1 MKRPGAIV
9 MLTVGIVLSLIGFTL
24 ASAGAAAAWLGA
36 AQRDGGYF
44 TSRTERFT
52 VPSFALVSPHLDA
65 VGEGTPER
73 LPFDVGTLRLRA
85 TAADPEQDIFIGI
98 APREDV
104 DRYLAGVHYTE
115 LQEVKFNPFRPVY
128 RDVSGL
134 SSPAPAGSQDIWVAS
149 ASGQGLQEL
158 TWKITP
164 GTWTVVIMNAD
175 AAQGV
180 SVDLQAGFRSELI
193 RPAATGLLV
202 AGGLALVVGL
212 PLLVIG
218 AVGLGRRGTPGPP
231 PPAGPA
237 GRGPAPAT
245 VPGGSPPAI
254 TWDQAHPVRLTGH
267 VDTGLSRGLW
277 LVKWLLAIPHFFVLF
292 FLWFAF
298 AVTTVVAWFAI
309 LFTGRYPQSLFH
321 FNVGVL
327 RWTWRVAFYAYAAGG
342 TDKYPPF
349 TLEQADYPATLDVQY
364 PHRLSRGLVLVKS
377 WLLLIP
383 HWLVIGAVTGSATWA
398 WRTQDGPAGVVTERG
413 GGLSLLAILVLIA
426 LVILLFSGRYPRP
439 LFAFIMGINRWAYRV
454 VVYGALMRDEY
465 PPFRLDQGP
474 DEPDAADPRDMDPR
488 DTDPRPA
495 GHQGLPAERPG
506 RPDGGGDRS

>member
-1 MKRPGAIV
+1 
-9 MLTVGIVLSLIGFTL
+9 
-24 ASAGAAAAWLGA
+24 
-36 AQRDGGYF
+36 
-44 TSRTERFT
+44 
-52 VPSFALVSPHLDA
+52 
-65 VGEGTPER
+65 
-73 LPFDVGTLRLRA
+73 
-85 TAADPEQDIFIGI
+85 
-98 APREDV
+98 
-104 DRYLAGVHYTE
+104 
-115 LQEVKFNPFRPVY
+115 
-128 RDVSGL
+128 
-134 SSPAPAGSQDIWVAS
+134 
-149 ASGQGLQEL
+149 
-158 TWKITP
+158 
-164 GTWTVVIMNAD
+164 MNTD

-180 SVDLQAGFRSELI
+180 SADLQADFRSELI

-218 AVGLGRRGTPGPP
+218 AVGLGRRGTPGAPP
-231 PPAGPA
+231 PVGVP
-237 GRGPAPAT
+237 GRGPAPARSESPA
-245 VPGGSPPAI
+245 PGGSPPPSGSPPAPN
-254 TWDQAHPVRLTGH
+254 WDQAQPVRLTGH
-267 VDTGLSRGLW
+267 VDAGLSRELW

-349 TLEQADYPATLDVQY
+349 TLEQADYPAALDVQY
-364 PHRLSRGLVLVKS
+364 PQRLPRGLVLVKS

-413 GGLSLLAILVLIA
+413 GGLSLLALLVLIA

-439 LFAFIMGINRWAYRV
+439 LFAFIMGINRWSYRV

-474 DEPDAADPRDMDPR
+474 DEPDPAVPRDM
-488 DTDPRPA
+488 DPRPA
-495 GHQGLPAERPG
+495 GHQGPPAGRPG
-506 RPDGGGDRS
+506 RPDGGGDRG

>member
-85 TAADPEQDIFIGI
+85 TAADPEQSIFIGI

-128 RDVSGL
+128 LDVSGL
-134 SSPAPAGSQDIWVAS
+134 SSPASASSQDIWVAS

-164 GTWTVVIMNAD
+164 GTWTVVVMNSD

-180 SVDLQAGFRSELI
+180 SADLQAGFRSELI

-237 GRGPAPAT
+237 GRGPAPSRSGSPA
-245 VPGGSPPAI
+245 PGGSPPAI

-267 VDTGLSRGLW
+267 VDAGLSRGLW

-349 TLEQADYPATLDVQY
+349 TLEHADYPATLDVQY
-364 PHRLSRGLVLVKS
+364 PQRLSRGLVLVKS

-413 GGLSLLAILVLIA
+413 GGLSLLALLVLIA

-474 DEPDAADPRDMDPR
+474 DEPDPAAPRDM
-488 DTDPRPA
+488 DPRPA
-495 GHQGLPAERPG
+495 GHQGPPAGRPG
-506 RPDGGGDRS
+506 RPDGGGDRG